1 MLIKCLFQDIPAYSQ
16 NCGARQEEG
25 GVCQP
30 LSWGRRLDI
39 QEQGAG
45 VALGLTAKLPTGEGS
60 ERLIKRVGEKLLVK
74 RTFLEVCIHK
84 VGSMIE
90 TIVGEK

>member
-1 MLIKCLFQDIPAYSQ
+1 MGPGKRREEFANLFP
-16 NCGARQEEG
+16 G
-25 GVCQP
+25 G
-30 LSWGRRLDI
+30 GGLDI

-45 VALGLTAKLPTGEGS
+45 VALGLTEKLPMGEGS
-60 ERLIKRVGEKLLVK
+60 ERLTERVGEKLLVEK
-74 RTFLEVCIHK
+74 TFLEVCIHK